1 MLQITI
7 ELHKLKLSQLKT
19 ASKWDYKH
27 NKKVSSKMYYK
38 AYKRKGGKLPYK
50 EVIK

>member
-1 MLQITI
+1 MLNVTI
-7 ELHKLKLSQLKT
+7 ELHKHTLSQLKSS
-19 ASKWDYKH
+19 SKWDYKH
-27 NKKVSSKMYYK
+27 NKKASSKMYYK